1 MKMKFAIPSLLI
13 MLIAYLAFW
22 PVSVEPIAWSAP
34 KNLGFTGS
42 FKSNQLLDHIEL
54 TSLAG
59 HEGPE
64 AIVMDQQ
71 GTLFTAT
78 HDGWILKNNGDSWTE
93 WVNTEGRPLGL
104 AIDKDGSLVA
114 ADAFRGL
121 LRITQ
126 DKHITLLSDSVNST
140 RIRYAND
147 LDIAADGTVYFTD
160 SSTKFGAKENGGTYP
175 ASLLDLNEH
184 GGHGRLLKYDPVS
197 GKTNLLLDQLNFANG
212 VALDPQENFLL
223 VNETGSYRVLKFWLK
238 GDKEGKTDVLID
250 NLPGFPDNISTGH
263 NGRFWLGL
271 PSPRSSVLDKI
282 SASVALRKLIQR
294 LPAFVRPK
302 AIPYGHVVALDK
314 DGNVLLSLQD
324 PDGAYPITTGV
335 LETSDK
341 LYISS
346 LVFDSVGHLEKSN
359 IQSLTKTKQP

>member
-1 MKMKFAIPSLLI
+1 MKMKFVIPAFLL

-22 PVSVEPIAWSAP
+22 PVSVEPVAWSTP
-34 KNLGFTGS
+34 ENQGFTGS
-42 FKSNQLLDHIEL
+42 FKSNQFLDHIEV
-54 TSLAG
+54 TPLAG

-71 GTLFTAT
+71 GSLYTAT
-78 HDGWILKNNGDSWTE
+78 HDGWILKNEGDVWQE

-126 DKHITLLSDSVNST
+126 DKQITLLTDSVNGS

-147 LDIAADGTVYFTD
+147 LDIASDGSVYFTD
-160 SSTKFGAKENGGTYP
+160 SSTKFSAKEHGGTFP

-184 GGHGRLLKYDPVS
+184 GGHGRLLKYVPATGNTS
-197 GKTNLLLDQLNFANG
+197 LLLDQLNFANG
-212 VALDPQENFLL
+212 VALDPQEDFLL
-223 VNETGSYRVLKFWLK
+223 VSETGSYRVLKFWLK
-238 GDKEGKTDVLID
+238 GDKEGTSDVLID
-250 NLPGFPDNISTGH
+250 NLPGFPDNISTGY

-271 PSPRSSVLDKI
+271 PSPRSPILDKL
-282 SASVALRKLIQR
+282 SGSVALRKVIQR

-314 DGNVLLSLQD
+314 DGKVLMSLQD
-324 PDGAYPITTGV
+324 PEGAYPITTGV

-346 LVFDSVGHLEKSN
+346 LVFGSVGHLDKSH
-359 IQSLTKTKQP
+359 IQSLIQN